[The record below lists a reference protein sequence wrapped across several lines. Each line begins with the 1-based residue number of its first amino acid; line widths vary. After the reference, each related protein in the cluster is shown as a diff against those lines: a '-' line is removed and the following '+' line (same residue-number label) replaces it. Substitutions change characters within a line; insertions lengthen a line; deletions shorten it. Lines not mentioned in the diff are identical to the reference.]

1 MATVRLY
8 HMVAIHFCVAGGEA
22 ERFRIPAVSRRE
34 AETVTRILFNRRH
47 HRVEEAYVKMRLD
60 RVEPLPPPI
69 PPVTVRKR
77 EDATP
82 YLPGCLP

>member
-47 HRVEEAYVKMRLD
+47 HRVEEA
-60 RVEPLPPPI
+60 LPPPI